1 MPETA
6 NSISIYPSRIVLG
19 LTLIATVLIVAS
31 VIGQLFKYV
40 GGHQNVYNLVAQFY
54 LGTEDSVPAYFSS
67 LLLGSA
73 ALLAW
78 LIAVPKK
85 KHHEHILDTG

>member
-1 MPETA
+1 MY
-6 NSISIYPSRIVLG
+6 S
-19 LTLIATVLIVAS
+19 
-31 VIGQLFKYV
+31 
-40 GGHQNVYNLVAQFY
+40 LVAEFY
-54 LGTEDSVPAYFSS
+54 LGAEDNVPAYFSS